1 MSHGVALTNPAAHA
15 SRLKNQENANVTS
28 PILHLD
34 RPPGRMKR
42 IHIIGRKN
50 SGKTTLIVDLVGE
63 LTRRGRR
70 VGTIKHTH
78 HHHELDTPGKDSHRH
93 REAGSSAVGI
103 LSPQMNA
110 VFWPRM
116 QSGDSRSDRYRQF
129 DSLMCDC
136 DIVLVEGDSSA
147 EAPRIEVYRS
157 ISEQPPIASTDPAI
171 LAVVSDDLLNL
182 DLPIWPRLN
191 IADIASRIEALAGL
205 GIDVPEE

>member
-1 MSHGVALTNPAAHA
+1 MF
-15 SRLKNQENANVTS
+15 
-28 PILHLD
+28 
-34 RPPGRMKR
+34 R

-93 REAGSSAVGI
+93 REAGSAAVGI

-110 VFWPRM
+110 IFWPRP
-116 QSGDSRSDRYRQF
+116 QSDDSRPNRYTQF

-147 EAPRIEVYRS
+147 AAPKIEVYRAV
-157 ISEQPPIASTDPAI
+157 SEQPPIATTDPAI
-171 LAVVSDDLLNL
+171 LAVVSDDSL
-182 DLPIWPRLN
+182 DLEVPVWSRPN
-191 IADIASRIEALAGL
+191 IEEIANRIEAMAGS
-205 GIDVPEE
+205 DVDVGEE